1 MCLEA
6 VKYSVPVVCNEAE
19 VQEGQSPAWCSLVSM
34 DSRDPRQGAR
44 VKALG
49 AQRPTGRAGGTCWGG
64 PAALAR
70 NPLAFQ
76 PLPPASPLL
85 CQDGSTLSIA
95 LLASVSL
102 FRSIPE
108 KPEALRREAKPS
120 GGSGCRSTGGCRAGH
135 TAFSVGGHRAC
146 CRQWPLHRP
155 P

>member
-34 DSRDPRQGAR
+34 DSRGPRRGAR

-49 AQRPTGRAGGTCWGG
+49 AQRPTRRAGGTCWGG

-76 PLPPASPLL
+76 PLPPPSPLL
-85 CQDGSTLSIA
+85 CQDGSTPSIA

-102 FRSIPE
+102 FRSFHSSQLPPG
-108 KPEALRREAKPS
+108 KFPQTLARPQPS
-120 GGSGCRSTGGCRAGH
+120 TLGSSSPSRLVFLCGS
-135 TAFSVGGHRAC
+135 
-146 CRQWPLHRP
+146 
-155 P
+155 